1 MTDHATLRTLAEAAT
16 PGRHEVPYVDAN
28 RRDVLTEHDLFR
40 GEPTDA
46 LVARARQHIADLCTK
61 RASWRMAIPPS
72 NHDSDML
79 LGEALTRLSD
89 ELETLR
95 AALGDIAT
103 MLPGSVPLP
112 MTEEQYLRAMLHEV
126 VRKATAALAGSGR

>member
-1 MTDHATLRTLAEAAT
+1 MTDHATLRTLAKAAT
-16 PGRHEVPYVDAN
+16 PGPWVERGRDIDHDRFVAEGRNPADSAGLGCEVDGPPEAWHRGQFERHADAAYIAAC
-28 RRDVLTEHDLFR
+28 DPQTIL
-40 GEPTDA
+40 A
-46 LVARARQHIADLCTK
+46 LL
-61 RASWRMAIPPS
+61 
-72 NHDSDML
+72 
-79 LGEALTRLSD
+79 D